1 MREPAREDLVTLR
14 GDLPIWERVFTVSPL
29 VLVGTR
35 EESGDYDLAP
45 KHMVLPL
52 GWGNYFGFACTPT
65 HGTYANVRREGVF
78 TVSYPR
84 PTQVVVTSLAA
95 APREPDGKKPAVD
108 ALSTFPASEVD
119 GIFVRDGYLFLEC
132 VLDRIVDDFGENSL
146 VCGRIVAAHAAAD
159 YLRASDGD
167 DAELIKSA
175 PLLAYLSP
183 GRYAEVSESF
193 AFPFHAGFRR

>member
-1 MREPAREDLVTLR
+1 MREPAREELVKLR

-65 HGTYANVRREGVF
+65 HGTYANVQREGVF

-108 ALSTFPASEVD
+108 VLSTFPASEVD
-119 GIFVRDGYLFLEC
+119 GVFVRDGYLFLSGSWT
-132 VLDRIVDDFGENSL
+132 VSWTTSARTAWS
-146 VCGRIVAAHAAAD
+146 AAG
-159 YLRASDGD
+159 S
-167 DAELIKSA
+167 
-175 PLLAYLSP
+175 SP
-183 GRYAEVSESF
+183 RTPPPTTSGPPTVTT
-193 AFPFHAGFRR
+193 PT